1 MLSQVFAKYI
11 YTTYDKDDAVKIME
25 EYLLNKKRIDIRNL
39 EKTLEIDKIE
49 AKKLIKRTN
58 ITCKKN

>member
-1 MLSQVFAKYI
+1 MIKI
-11 YTTYDKDDAVKIME
+11 DAVKIME
-25 EYLLNKKRIDIRNL
+25 EYLLNKRRIDIRNL